1 MIQTRFGNKNQNHIP
16 YRLRPRLITPCP
28 VLSLCFCLICM
39 VCNQIHR
46 KGGWVDRWFPLHPP
60 GPSWLPLFVTWPA
73 AGPKQGFPRP
83 VVAIVRHTAV
93 ATEVLPPACRR
104 WPAPQRRRRCSCGS
118 SQRRRSAPACLYRP
132 SLALP
137 RRPAAGSVL
146 CSHFPRPALSP
157 THASPALPPPPLPP
171 QARVFD

>member
-16 YRLRPRLITPCP
+16 YRLRPRLITPRP

-60 GPSWLPLFVTWPA
+60 GPSAFVTRTWPA

-137 RRPAAGSVL
+137 RRPAAGS
-146 CSHFPRPALSP
+146 CRSGFAPRRPTPRPLSRLAATAP
-157 THASPALPPPPLPP
+157 AASPRL
-171 QARVFD
+171 